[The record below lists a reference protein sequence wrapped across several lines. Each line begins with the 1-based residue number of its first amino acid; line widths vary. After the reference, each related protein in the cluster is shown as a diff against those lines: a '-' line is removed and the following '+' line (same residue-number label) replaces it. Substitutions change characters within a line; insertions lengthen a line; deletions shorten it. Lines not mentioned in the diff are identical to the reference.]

1 MFLYFD
7 STTDLKYETRSLN
20 ELLTKIIP
28 HFEKFPLQ
36 SSKQKD
42 FEIFKTV
49 CQKMSKG
56 EHLTK
61 NGIIEIAELVSKMN
75 LSGKRD
81 YNKTM
86 VLNTLNKMK
95 I

>member
-42 FEIFKTV
+42 FEIFKKVLTMME
-49 CQKMSKG
+49 KK
-56 EHLTK
+56 EHLDK
-61 NGIIEIAELVSKMN
+61 KGW
-75 LSGKRD
+75 
-81 YNKTM
+81 NKILDLAGQT
-86 VLNTLNKMK
+86 NRRKSRR
-95 I
+95 